1 MIRPPT
7 LFHILSEKTETRSF
21 DRQSGSWSSKQSAQG
36 ISSQRRS
43 ILRNLSQAA
52 LIALA
57 ASFLSAGMAEA
68 QGTYTAAS
76 ANESDVNAV
85 IHGPIHTAVNGD
97 VIQIPCSGTQSVVWT
112 SQLTVSASITLTAL
126 GATPNTTP
134 STYGSGTNC
143 LTIRD
148 NVPYATGTMMVFT
161 PTYSATNNVTTIQNI
176 DIDPYSTST
185 ALWNP
190 ISIEGTGT
198 SSGMPEARVDNIVFG
213 NAIQWNFSGNTVAS
227 TQLIKPDNVVGVADH
242 NTLPSGN
249 GNELMTCNMSSLYGV
264 GQFGDNS
271 WAQPDSF
278 GGSLAWFNENNLVH
292 AGQTF
297 QDCTEAGNSFTE
309 SGGGRL
315 VNRFNVIYGTPFQIA
330 SGHGTESTG
339 RPRAYRHIEAYN
351 NTLNCTGNCQDFVSA
366 RGGTIYSHNNLANIS
381 SGGFMDQL
389 FDITIFRRVFSSI
402 PWGACGGLST
412 ASGGSL
418 SNSFPGDP
426 WDTVDNTAYYTG
438 NLSGVASLTLTVS
451 GASWTTNQW
460 SPAGAGYTFYD
471 TTQGFASEILSNTA
485 NTLTINQ
492 NAGIGN
498 SWSAPNPGDAF
509 KIIRATVCQ
518 DQAGRGQGNYISGES
533 PTPAT
538 PLNQALDPVREWNDV
553 VPPSDV
559 VQQYASQFGGNI
571 LANRDY
577 YTDNWKTG
585 GLSGPTAQTS
595 TAVPF
600 NGSTTC
606 NAGSG
611 NYSCGMGEGTLANRP
626 TTCTTGVGYW
636 ATDQGSWNQSGL
648 ACSSNGAG
656 TGQGCQGEL
665 FTCTS
670 ANTWTPAY
678 TPYTYPHP
686 LVSGTSSTATAPP
699 PPSNLNGTL
708 VQ

>member
-1 MIRPPT
+1 MLRT
-7 LFHILSEKTETRSF
+7 KADKGSF
-21 DRQSGSWSSKQSAQG
+21 DRQE
-36 ISSQRRS
+36 RS
-43 ILRNLSQAA
+43 ILRNPWRAGLIALTASIA

-57 ASFLSAGMAEA
+57 ASLLSTGMAHA

-85 IHGPIHTAVNGD
+85 INGPTHVAVNGD
-97 VIQIPCSGTQSVVWT
+97 TIQIPCSGTQSVVWT
-112 SQLTVSASITLTAL
+112 SQLTFSASITLTAL

-134 STYGSGTNC
+134 STYGAGTNC
-143 LTIRD
+143 LTIQD
-148 NVPYATGTMMVFT
+148 NVPYANGTMIVAT
-161 PTYSATNNVTTIQNI
+161 PTYSATNNVTTIQNMN
-176 DIDPYSTST
+176 IDPYSTT
-185 ALWNP
+185 TQLWNP

-213 NAIQWNFSGNTVAS
+213 KSIQWNFSGNTVAS
-227 TQLIKPDNVVGVADH
+227 TQLIKPDNVIGVADH
-242 NTLPSGN
+242 NTAPSGN
-249 GNELMTCNMSSLYGV
+249 QNELMSCQMSSMFGV
-264 GQFGDNS
+264 GQYGDNS

-278 GGSLAWFNENNLVH
+278 GSLNNWFNENNNWT
-292 AGQTF
+292 GGIEF

-315 VNRFNVIYGTPFQIA
+315 VNRFNIINGTQFQIC

-339 RPRAYRHIEAYN
+339 RPRAYREIECYN
-351 NTLNCTGNCQDFVSA
+351 NTLNCTVNCQDFASA
-366 RGGTIYSHNNLANIS
+366 RGGTILAHSNLANMA
-381 SGGFMDQL
+381 SGAFMDQL

-402 PWGACGGLST
+402 PWGACGGLNA
-412 ASGGSL
+412 ASGGSH
-418 SNSFPGDP
+418 SNFFPGDP
-426 WDTVDNTAYYTG
+426 WDTVDNTVDYTG
-438 NLSGVASLTLTVS
+438 TIASLSGLTLTVS
-451 GASWTTNQW
+451 GVSWTTNQW
-460 SPAGAGYTFYD
+460 SPSGAGYSFYD
-471 TTQGFASEILSNTA
+471 TTQGFVSEILSNTA

-498 SWSAPNPGDAF
+498 SWSAPNSGDAF
-509 KIIRATVCQ
+509 EIIRTTVCQ
-518 DQAGRGQGNYISGES
+518 DQAGRGQGGYISGDP
-533 PTPAT
+533 PTPVG

-553 VPPSDV
+553 VPASQV
-559 VQQYASQFGGNI
+559 VYQYESQFGGDI

-577 YTDNWKTG
+577 YTDNWKIG

-595 TAVPF
+595 PTVPF

-611 NYSCGMGEGTLANRP
+611 GYTCGMGEGTLANRP

-648 ACSSNGAG
+648 ACTGNGAG
-656 TGQGCQGEL
+656 AGQGCQGEL

-670 ANTWTPAY
+670 TNTWTLAY

-686 LVSGTSSTATAPP
+686 LVSGTSSSTTPPAPT
-699 PPSNLNGTL
+699 NLSGTV